1 MGQCIACT
9 ARVKKSRDAYALA
22 DQLYDIDEA
31 GVAKN
36 ILFKRDLSLN
46 SLRLSI
52 RNSVKYHLVTPRFFF
67 PGLD

>member
-1 MGQCIACT
+1 MACT
-9 ARVKKSRDAYALA
+9 AKVKKTRDLYALA
-22 DQLYDIDEA
+22 DQLYDIDES

-36 ILFKRDLSLN
+36 IILKRDLSLN